1 MKAALFVILVLFA
14 FTTTSWAQLQD
25 LPNPGDEFPQPLPPD
40 PNDPPPQ
47 PPQQPAPK
55 PPSSPTP
62 APGRI
67 TIGDFVLSGPFKGG
81 RYITGMVVQVSTD
94 GRTVWVRDDDD
105 YQVYQ
110 RESRYISKQMKKGPR
125 DIWPGDKVLVG
136 PFRNQTY
143 SEGTVRAVY
152 ERGLFIV
159 QENYDGGSYVR
170 DQTLVAKR
178 ISCYRNLCAEDN
190 VWVGARSGII
200 RSAFDSGKFTVMDM
214 VDRKLYLRDYR
225 DLKKK

>member
-1 MKAALFVILVLFA
+1 MKAALFVILVLVG

-40 PNDPPPQ
+40 PSEPTPQ
-47 PPQQPAPK
+47 PP
-55 PPSSPTP
+55 PPSTPAP

-67 TIGDFVLSGPFKGG
+67 TIGDFVLSGPFKGQN
-81 RYITGMVVQVSTD
+81 YVTGIVVKVSTD
-94 GRTVWVRDDDD
+94 ARTIWVRDDDD
-105 YQVYQ
+105 SQVYQ
-110 RESRYISKQMKKGPR
+110 RESRYISRRMQKGPR
-125 DIWPGDKVLVG
+125 DIWPGDKVLSG
-136 PFRNQTY
+136 PFRNQQY
-143 SEGTVRAVY
+143 SEGIVRAVY

-159 QENYDGGSYVR
+159 QENLDGRSYVR
-170 DQTLVAKR
+170 NQTLVAKR
-178 ISCYRNLCAEDN
+178 IDCYKNLCAEDN
-190 VWVGARSGII
+190 VWVGAKSGII